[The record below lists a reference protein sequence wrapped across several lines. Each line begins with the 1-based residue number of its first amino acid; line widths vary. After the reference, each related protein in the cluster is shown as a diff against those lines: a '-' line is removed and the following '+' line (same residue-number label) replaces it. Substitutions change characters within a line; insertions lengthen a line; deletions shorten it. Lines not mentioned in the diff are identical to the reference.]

1 MAKMTQAQIRQLMDL
16 AYEAKNKG
24 ESLSKVFDSFAK
36 QTGRARG
43 SIRNVYYSSLKQT
56 SGDEKYKKS
65 VLGEKSLSVAKIISF
80 EDCETDFLLEK
91 ILTGVTFGK
100 SVRRIISEMTENP
113 KLALRY
119 QNKYR
124 NVIRFD
130 RQRVQ
135 NAREKIIKDFGKCYD
150 PYKESAT
157 YDALLSKL
165 KREINLLCD
174 KIALEQREENQ
185 KLKQKILELEQER
198 KELLRERENIV

>member
-56 SGDEKYKKS
+56 SDDEKYKKS

-119 QNKYR
+119 HNKYR

-130 RQRVQ
+130 RQSVQ
-135 NAREKIIKDFGKCYD
+135 TAREKIINTFGKCYD

>member
-1 MAKMTQAQIRQLMDL
+1 MAKMTQVQIRQLMDL

-91 ILTGVTFGK
+91 ILIGVTFGK
-100 SVRRIISEMTENP
+100 SVRRVISEMTENP

-135 NAREKIIKDFGKCYD
+135 AVREKIIEDYGKCYD
-150 PYKESAT
+150 PYKESAFS
-157 YDALLSKL
+157 DVLLLKL

>member
-1 MAKMTQAQIRQLMDL
+1 MAKMTEQQIKELLGL
-16 AYEAKNKG
+16 AYEAKSRG
-24 ESLSKVFDSFAK
+24 ESLSKVFEDFAK
-36 QTGRARG
+36 RTGRAQG

-56 SGDEKYKKS
+56 SSDEEYKRS
-65 VLGEKSLSVAKIISF
+65 VLGEKNLSPAKIISF

-100 SVRRIISEMTENP
+100 SVRRVISEMTENP

-124 NVIRFD
+124 NVVRFD
-130 RQRVQ
+130 RKRVQ
-135 NAREKIIKDFGKCYD
+135 AIRQRIIEDYGKCYD
-150 PYKESAT
+150 PYKESAPS
-157 YDALLSKL
+157 DELLSKL

-185 KLKQKILELEQER
+185 SLKQKILELEQER
-198 KELLRERENIV
+198 NELLRKYEKIV